1 MKKYFNIIKSP
12 KNLSAS
18 VSMFED
24 EVKQNIINFRSD
36 FYLIRNNLKSN
47 KIQTSLYQFWY
58 SGLTAILLQFISKK
72 WKQQII

>member
-18 VSMFED
+18 VSVFED

>member
-12 KNLSAS
+12 KNLSDS
-18 VSMFED
+18 VSVFED

>member
-1 MKKYFNIIKSP
+1 MKKYFNLIKSP

-18 VSMFED
+18 VSVFED